1 MTGAGGQLAEALRR
15 LTSDHGACVFMSRS
29 ELDITDPVQVGTA
42 VSDVP
47 CDWVVN
53 AAAYTAVDAAESDE
67 EEAFRVNSDG
77 PRTLAEACVARGVR
91 LVHVSTDFVF
101 DGSSNRPY
109 ETSDPPRPI
118 SVYGRS
124 KLAGEKAITRT
135 LAGEELIIRTSWL
148 YGGTSTNFVSTM
160 LRLMG
165 VRNDLSVVADQ
176 FGTPTWSMT
185 LAGRLLGLIEA
196 DARGIHHITD
206 SGSATWY
213 DFAVAIRDLALDA
226 DLLNDRIPIYPI
238 NTSEYPTPA
247 DRPRF
252 SVLAKGRTDEV
263 LGGCAPHWRS
273 SLKEHLS
280 LIAGPLGDLK
290 GKGDLTT

>member
-1 MTGAGGQLAEALRR
+1 MFL
-15 LTSDHGACVFMSRS
+15 SKS
-29 ELDITDPVQVGTA
+29 ELDITDPAQVKSA
-42 VSDVP
+42 VSGNS

-53 AAAYTAVDAAESDE
+53 AAAYTAVDAAESNE

-77 PRTLAEACVARGVR
+77 PRTLAEACDACGVR

-101 DGSSNRPY
+101 DGSSSRPY
-109 ETSDPPRPI
+109 KTSDSPRPI
-118 SVYGRS
+118 SAYGRS
-124 KLAGEKAITRT
+124 KLAGEKAIMRT

-160 LRLMG
+160 LRLMA
-165 VRNDLSVVADQ
+165 VRSDLRVVADQ

-185 LAGRLLGLIEA
+185 LAGRLLGLIGA

-213 DFAVAIRDLALDA
+213 DFAVAIRDLALDI
-226 DLLNDRIPIYPI
+226 DLLGDQIPIYPI
-238 NTSEYPTPA
+238 TTKEYPTPA

-252 SVLAKGRTDEV
+252 SVLDKGRTDEI
-263 LGGCAPHWRS
+263 LGGCAPHWRT

-280 LIAGPLGDLK
+280 LRAGALGDLK
-290 GKGDLTT
+290 GKGGLTT